1 MKRLLSF
8 LVLSVF
14 IVSLCE
20 DTPPP
25 IETETVS
32 VNGFEAD
39 SQIPTQTIQTLEDL
53 PKVRVTCYYQGT
65 TTASGKRVREGYVA
79 AAKEHI
85 GDTCILY
92 TLDHQFIGIFECED
106 TGGAYRIRKEG
117 SVDVYRTSLS
127 RCYDWVHE
135 YGDYLL
141 VQWIED
147 AEG

>member
-1 MKRLLSF
+1 MKKTIAILF
-8 LVLSVF
+8 AIFVITV
-14 IVSLCE
+14 CQ
-20 DTPPP
+20 DPPPP
-25 IETETVS
+25 IDIETVS
-32 VNGFEAD
+32 VNAFE
-39 SQIPTQTIQTLEDL
+39 SETEPPINEVYTLQDL
-53 PKVRVTCYYQGT
+53 PRVRVTCYYQGT

-79 AAKEHI
+79 ASRDHI

-106 TGGAYRIRKEG
+106 TGGAYRIQKEG

-127 RCYDWVHE
+127 RCYDWVHQ